1 MRTFTRDKLKVEI
14 FQDAAQMG
22 AAAAADV
29 YEHLSNA
36 IAEKGMA
43 NIIIGTGASQ
53 YPLHDELLEK
63 DLEWSRI
70 NVFHLDE
77 YIGIGADHPASF
89 RKFLRER
96 IAEKVNPRHTYYI
109 NGDSPDIGS
118 EIKRYAKLLIDYSP
132 DVACIGIGENGHI
145 AFNDPGVADFNDTE
159 YLKVVE
165 LDEACRRQQVGEG
178 WYATIQEVPLMAVT
192 LTVTAIMNSRFICCT
207 VPDLRKAEAVSNA
220 LNGEIAEF
228 CPASVLRRHNNA
240 VLYLDEHAASKLSK

>member
-1 MRTFTRDKLKVEI
+1 MRTFTKDKLKVEI

-29 YEHLSNA
+29 YEHLSKA
-36 IAEKGMA
+36 IAEKGLA

-53 YPLHDELLEK
+53 YPLHDVLLEK
-63 DLEWSRI
+63 DLDWSRV

-96 IAEKVNPRHTYYI
+96 IAEKVKPGNTYYI
-109 NGDSPDIGS
+109 DGDTPDIVS
-118 EIKRYAKLLIDYSP
+118 EIRRYTKLLTDYPP
-132 DVACIGIGENGHI
+132 DIACIGIGENGHI
-145 AFNDPGVADFNDTE
+145 AFNDPGVADFNDTD

-178 WYATIQEVPLMAVT
+178 WYATIQDVPLRAVT

-220 LNGEIAEF
+220 LNGEIAEY

-240 VLYLDEHAASKLSK
+240 VLYLDEHAASKLAK